1 MNRIFLAG
9 FYGFHNTGD
18 DALLAAG
25 AWGVRQFLAPDRILV
40 NVACPPEFPGAEYL
54 TPIYP
59 PVQRFKYENR
69 LRGYG
74 AALLAKSV
82 VYGGGSLFHT
92 SSGIRSNINQLRLAG
107 KGPHYAVGV
116 ALGPFRT
123 GEDERT
129 CADFLHRL
137 EFIGLRDQES
147 FEIARSIAPGVRSE
161 KTFDLAPLL
170 PRAAGLSIDNLGFPG
185 TRKGIGF
192 SLCDYER
199 FSHGDVSREAA
210 RREKLTEALKL
221 LDPSDVEELVFIDFN
236 GHPLLGD
243 RKLHKE
249 IAGRLNNRFK
259 IRHVPYCPN
268 PIKMLREIASLRV
281 IVAMRL
287 HAAVFGYLAQT
298 PTIMLSYHPKCNG
311 WASDIGLPHQFV
323 FDSVNFEPEQ
333 LVQRMTDT
341 LNKPEQGIMLPL
353 AEAERMALKN
363 WQMSRIDEVN
373 HV

>member
-1 MNRIFLAG
+1 MNRVLLSG
-9 FYGFHNTGD
+9 YYGMHNTGD
-18 DALLAAG
+18 DALLAVA
-25 AWGVRQFLAPDRILV
+25 AWGVRQFLAPDRIFV
-40 NVACPPEFPGAEYL
+40 NVACPPEFKGAEYL
-54 TPIYP
+54 TPIYSP
-59 PVQRFKYENR
+59 EQRFKYENR

-74 AALLAKSV
+74 AALISKSV

-116 ALGPFRT
+116 GLGPFRT

-129 CADFLHRL
+129 CAEFLRRL

-147 FEIARSIAPGVRSE
+147 FDIAQSIAPGVRSE

-170 PRAAGLSIDNLGFPG
+170 LRAVGLSIDNPGFTDG
-185 TRKGIGF
+185 RKGIGF

-199 FSHGDVSREAA
+199 FLHGDVSREAA
-210 RREKLTEALKL
+210 RRDKLIDALRL
-221 LDPSDVEELVFIDFN
+221 LDPAAFEELVFIDFN
-236 GHPLLGD
+236 GHPFYGD
-243 RKLHKE
+243 GKLHEE
-249 IAGRLNNRFK
+249 IAGQLGNRFK

-268 PIKMLREIASLRV
+268 PIKMLREIASLRI

-298 PTIMLSYHPKCNG
+298 PTIMLSYHPKCDG
-311 WASDIGLPHQFV
+311 WASDIGLPQEYV
-323 FDSVNFEPEQ
+323 FDSVEFDPEQ
-333 LVQRMTDT
+333 LVQCISNT
-341 LNKPEQGIMLPL
+341 LSKPEQGIKLPV

-363 WQMSRIDEVN
+363 WKMT
-373 HV
+373 